1 MTRDL
6 DGTEK
11 IIGFSKN
18 ILIGDKSNREAHA
31 AKVYFNLLMGTSF
44 SRGNEDILL
53 NSGLDYGYSND

>member
-1 MTRDL
+1 MTRDS

-11 IIGFSKN
+11 IIEFSKN

-44 SRGNEDILL
+44 QEETKIFC
-53 NSGLDYGYSND
+53 